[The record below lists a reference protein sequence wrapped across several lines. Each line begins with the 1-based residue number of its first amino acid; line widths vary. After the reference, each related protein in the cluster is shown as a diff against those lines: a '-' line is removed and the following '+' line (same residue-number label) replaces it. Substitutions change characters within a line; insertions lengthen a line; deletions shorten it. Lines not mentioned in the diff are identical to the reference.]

1 MKLKRLLSVLDVCEC
16 TADPELDIRDISF
29 DSRTTQPGD
38 LFAAVCGY
46 ESDGHRFIGAAAER
60 GAAVVLCQRKPEVE
74 IPYILVADSRLA
86 LSRICCEFFDN
97 PSRELTMIG
106 VTGTNGKTTVTTLI
120 KHMLEQCL
128 HTKVGLIGT
137 NANVIG
143 DEVLHTE
150 HTTPDAYELQKL
162 LRRMVD
168 AGCTHAVMEV
178 SSHSLVLHRVEGIRF
193 RVGIF
198 TNLSQDHLDFHKTME
213 AYAAA
218 KAQLFAQSDVGI
230 VNADDDWAHVMLE
243 HAKCPMHTYS
253 AKRNDADLVAKDI
266 RLSASGVRFVA
277 MHGDAIARMRL
288 GIPGMFSVYN
298 ALSVIACACALGISL
313 DDCAA
318 ALDTAKP
325 VKGRAEVLETD
336 GDYAILIDYAVTPD
350 AIDNILTTVRE
361 FAPRG
366 SCSSLAAAATGT
378 AASVRRWA
386 ASRARRRISSSSRA
400 TIRARKTRRRSSP
413 ISFPVSRRRTRPM
426 SCGPTGARPSPT
438 RSRITAPAMSSSSA
452 ARAMRITRSSA
463 RRKCTWTSARSSP
476 KYSRRGRE
484 RNDTEADTGVRHR
497 VCGVGRR
504 RIFPGPVS
512 QTHQGGPEHQGKRP
526 HVAHVQAGHAH
537 HGRADVHRRDRVVC
551 LSVGFECM
559 AEGEYGHLFC
569 LAFALVFGAI
579 GFLDDYEKLRKKQ
592 NLGLTAGKKLL
603 LQLAAAVAFIFLMRR
618 FGYVALD
625 SLYIPFWNKT
635 VPVSEPLYV
644 IFAAFVIVGTV
655 NSVNLT
661 DGVDGL
667 AASTTM
673 PVCIFFAVISMLW
686 GERFLS
692 LGVFASGIAG
702 GLLGFLIYNFHPA
715 KVFMGDTGSL
725 FLGGA
730 VAALAFAYDM
740 PLILVTLGIMYI
752 IEALSDIIQVGY
764 FKLTHGKRVFKMSP
778 FHHHLEMGGWTGH
791 KWKETQIV
799 ALFAGVT
806 VLFAVLS
813 FIGVFHRFGV

>member
-1 MKLKRLLSVLDVCEC
+1 MLWLILALIASEVAMLLIGPRVLPVLRKLKFGQ
-16 TADPELDIRDISF
+16 TI
-29 DSRTTQPGD
+29 
-38 LFAAVCGY
+38 
-46 ESDGHRFIGAAAER
+46 
-60 GAAVVLCQRKPEVE
+60 
-74 IPYILVADSRLA
+74 
-86 LSRICCEFFDN
+86 
-97 PSRELTMIG
+97 
-106 VTGTNGKTTVTTLI
+106 
-120 KHMLEQCL
+120 
-128 HTKVGLIGT
+128 
-137 NANVIG
+137 
-143 DEVLHTE
+143 
-150 HTTPDAYELQKL
+150 YELGPK
-162 LRRMVD
+162 
-168 AGCTHAVMEV
+168 
-178 SSHSLVLHRVEGIRF
+178 SHRTKQG
-193 RVGIF
+193 
-198 TNLSQDHLDFHKTME
+198 TPTMGGLMFI
-213 AYAAA
+213 A
-218 KAQLFAQSDVGI
+218 
-230 VNADDDWAHVMLE
+230 
-243 HAKCPMHTYS
+243 
-253 AKRNDADLVAKDI
+253 
-266 RLSASGVRFVA
+266 
-277 MHGDAIARMRL
+277 AIA
-288 GIPGMFSVYN
+288 
-298 ALSVIACACALGISL
+298 
-313 DDCAA
+313 
-318 ALDTAKP
+318 
-325 VKGRAEVLETD
+325 
-336 GDYAILIDYAVTPD
+336 
-350 AIDNILTTVRE
+350 
-361 FAPRG
+361 
-366 SCSSLAAAATGT
+366 
-378 AASVRRWA
+378 
-386 ASRARRRISSSSRA
+386 
-400 TIRARKTRRRSSP
+400 
-413 ISFPVSRRRTRPM
+413 
-426 SCGPTGARPSPT
+426 
-438 RSRITAPAMSSSSA
+438 
-452 ARAMRITRSSA
+452 
-463 RRKCTWTSARSSP
+463 
-476 KYSRRGRE
+476 
-484 RNDTEADTGVRHR
+484 
-497 VCGVGRR
+497 
-504 RIFPGPVS
+504 
-512 QTHQGGPEHQGKRP
+512 
-526 HVAHVQAGHAH
+526 
-537 HGRADVHRRDRVVC
+537 VVC